1 MPRRVDPEVIEAVF
15 AADGPL
21 ARLLPGYKPRRAQVE
36 MALQVAQC
44 LDTPAGRLVVEA
56 GTGTGKSLAYLVP
69 ALLSGRR
76 VVVATGTRALQDQL
90 VDKDAPIARAAVEA
104 VLKDGAPRTVLRLK
118 GRSNY
123 LCLLRHE
130 AFARQGTLGLGN
142 AGDDVLVQISR
153 FAETTT
159 TGDRAELDLPEHL
172 PIWSELDAGK
182 DTCVGQSCPRY
193 DDCWLM
199 KARRQAEQASIVV
212 VNHHLLCADQRL
224 RLESGGFDEG
234 EGGFGVL
241 PPMDALVVDEAH
253 ALPDVATDHFGVS
266 LSSEDVARLIADVQ
280 RAAEACGAA
289 EKQRLLFGARDVD
302 VCSGP
307 FWTAVVKPSSSSAAE
322 RESRPPR
329 RAEVVVD
336 GAFSERATF
345 APSDAVRALADE
357 LGDAL
362 RSLGTALDGARAVFA
377 DDPGVEAAMQRAT
390 LNGLVERT
398 GRLRAQL
405 SYLAGPAAEDRSSVC
420 FVDKGLRSTALVTAP
435 IDVRA
440 PLSGTLF
447 SGAMPVILT
456 SATLAIGDDVGP
468 FIHKVG
474 LDVDPAEHDR
484 EEADGDDIA
493 GDDDLRIDDEPSPPP
508 PVMTAVYPSPF
519 DHAGRA
525 ALYAPTTMPEP
536 EQAGYTAR
544 FDEEVLFLLELS
556 QGGALVLFTSRR
568 AMDDAVRRLRPG
580 LEALGIPVLKQGERP
595 KAALLDELRREGR
608 AAVFATSSFWEG
620 VDVVGKALRVVI
632 IDRLPFKVPS
642 DPLVRARGE
651 HARSLG
657 KDPFAD
663 IAVPEAAL
671 ALKQGAGR
679 LLRSV
684 DDAGVVAILDGRLRG
699 RRYGATFLKAL
710 PPMTRLGSRKTVTQ
724 FWVRHVEPVLGIGPD
739 RLN

>member
-1 MPRRVDPEVIEAVF
+1 MPQRVDPEVIEAVF

-21 ARLLPGYKPRRAQVE
+21 ARLLPGYRPRRAQVE

-130 AFARQGTLGLGN
+130 AFARQGTLGLGD
-142 AGDDVLVQISR
+142 AGDDVIVQIGR

-193 DDCWLM
+193 DDCWLV
-199 KARRQAEQASIVV
+199 KARRQAEQASVVV

-253 ALPDVATDHFGVS
+253 ALPDVATDHFGVA

-302 VCSGP
+302 VCSRP
-307 FWTAVVKPSSSSAAE
+307 FWTAVVTPSSSAAE
-322 RESRPPR
+322 RDSRPPR

-345 APSDAVRALADE
+345 SPSDEVKALADE

-362 RSLGTALDGARAVFA
+362 KALGTALDGARVTF
-377 DDPGVEAAMQRAT
+377 DGDPGVEASMQRAT

-398 GRLRAQL
+398 GRVRAQL

-420 FVDKGLRSTALVTAP
+420 FVDKGPRSTALVTAP

-474 LDVDPAEHDR
+474 LDVDPAE
-484 EEADGDDIA
+484 A
-493 GDDDLRIDDEPSPPP
+493 GDADDDDDAAAAADDDDDKAWTPP
-508 PVMTAVYPSPF
+508 PVMKGVYPSPF

-525 ALYAPTTMPEP
+525 ALYAPTSMPEP
-536 EQAGYTAR
+536 DQPGYSVR

-595 KAALLDELRREGR
+595 KAALLDELRRGGR
-608 AAVFATSSFWEG
+608 AALFATASFWEG

-679 LLRSV
+679 LLRTV

-710 PPMTRLGSRKTVTQ
+710 PPMTRLGSQKTVTQ
-724 FWVRHVEPVLGIGPD
+724 FWVRHVEPALGLAPE